1 MGKCKNEVCLL
12 PALKRVKKGYPH
24 GDAPSYLTISNQK
37 MKKGN
42 GFRAILWSKS
52 CKHLL
57 PNQSNLGKHDSGT
70 IYKIRIRADSL

>member
-37 MKKGN
+37 KKK
-42 GFRAILWSKS
+42 RKRCLIAIAEEMPKIGVPQFITQGGQGVRIN
-52 CKHLL
+52 LL
-57 PNQSNLGKHDSGT
+57 
-70 IYKIRIRADSL
+70 